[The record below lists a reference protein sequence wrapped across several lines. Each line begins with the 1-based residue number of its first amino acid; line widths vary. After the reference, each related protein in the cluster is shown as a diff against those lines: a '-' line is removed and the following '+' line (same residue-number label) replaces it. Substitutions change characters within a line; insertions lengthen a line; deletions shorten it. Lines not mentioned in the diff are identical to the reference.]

1 MLRGA
6 LIEVDASEQYASN
19 LNNQKL
25 EFFLSLFTAADKFR
39 SNMDFLKAAHVCV
52 EIIQREKLS
61 SQRFDAMLVDFAYVC
76 RSEAD
81 NDALEDYLL

>member
-1 MLRGA
+1 
-6 LIEVDASEQYASN
+6 
-19 LNNQKL
+19 
-25 EFFLSLFTAADKFR
+25 
-39 SNMDFLKAAHVCV
+39 MDFLKAAHVCV

-81 NDALEDYLL
+81 NDVLEDYLL